1 MSLTDI
7 SIKRPVLTLMMTLS
21 MVVFGMLGYY
31 ELGVDQMPNMEFP
44 VVTVIAQLEGA
55 SPETMEED
63 VTEVLEEHLNT
74 IGGLRS
80 LKSTTFHGITM
91 ISAEFELERDI
102 DQAAQDVRDKVAR
115 ARIGLP
121 RELEPP
127 VIDKRSMSS
136 RPLI

>member
-63 VTEVLEEHLNT
+63 VTELLEEQLNT
-74 IGGLRS
+74 IAGVRKLRS
-80 LKSTTFHGITM
+80 RSRVLKRTSCIGRRFLPAASPICRLGI
-91 ISAEFELERDI
+91 
-102 DQAAQDVRDKVAR
+102 
-115 ARIGLP
+115 
-121 RELEPP
+121 
-127 VIDKRSMSS
+127 S
-136 RPLI
+136 RLY